1 MGIVKRVKELF
12 SGKPAS
18 KAPAKID
25 PNLKK
30 LRETAKK
37 HGDRLKLKPALKSA
51 KTTKRGK

>member
-18 KAPAKID
+18 KAPVKID

-37 HGDRLKLKPALKSA
+37 QGDRLKLKPAPKSA

>member
-12 SGKPAS
+12 SGKPANN
-18 KAPAKID
+18 KAPAKTD

-37 HGDRLKLKPALKSA
+37 VTA
-51 KTTKRGK
+51 